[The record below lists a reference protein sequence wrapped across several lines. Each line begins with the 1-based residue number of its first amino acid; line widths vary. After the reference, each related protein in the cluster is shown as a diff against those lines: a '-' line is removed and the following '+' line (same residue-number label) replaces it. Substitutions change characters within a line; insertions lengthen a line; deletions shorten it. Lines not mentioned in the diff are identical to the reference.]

1 MRTKVPAGWL
11 NLPVVTTGCVIV
23 GLSLQNNQEEIMTA
37 TAATAKDRG
46 YGPHFEH
53 APTGEATS
61 EWGMCPECV
70 LNLWT
75 IDNLAADLRD
85 MADWPGS
92 SDDHD
97 DVGLLLSSF
106 ASIVEIAKQ
115 DETPELI
122 ARDLAE
128 FLEARKTS

>member
-1 MRTKVPAGWL
+1 MKAKVPTGWL

-23 GLSLQNNQEEIMTA
+23 GLSLQNNQEEIMTV

-46 YGPHFEH
+46 YAPYFEH
-53 APTGEATS
+53 SPGEANS

-75 IDNLAADLRD
+75 IDNLATDLKV

-92 SDDHD
+92 SDDHH

-106 ASIVEIAKQ
+106 ASIVEVAKQ

-122 ARDLAE
+122 ARDLAK